1 MAAVLPQMYERDSG
15 IIINVA
21 SSSAYFKLRWF
32 SVYAASKVA
41 FHLFLPEKSWIF
53 IRAMH

>member
-21 SSSAYFKLRWF
+21 SSSAYYKLRWF
-32 SVYAASKVA
+32 SVYAASKVLFHVA
-41 FHLFLPEKSWIF
+41 FLFKKKPLQI
-53 IRAMH
+53 